1 MKKGKLL
8 NSEISYV
15 ISKMGHTDSLTIG
28 DCGLPI
34 PDGVQRI
41 DLAVIKGIPKFIPV
55 LQAILEEQLVE
66 KVILAEEIKENNSE
80 LNKEIIEILKQEER
94 KSDRLINVEYIPHE
108 YLKQETAKSKAVIRT
123 GEYKPYA
130 NIILVSGV
138 TFN

>member
-1 MKKGKLL
+1 MKKGNLL

-41 DLAVIKGIPKFIPV
+41 DLAVYKGLPELIPV
-55 LQAILEEQLVE
+55 LQAVLGELFIE
-66 KVILAEEIKENNSE
+66 KVILAEEIKTKNPC
-80 LNKEIIEILKQEER
+80 LNDEIIQIIKLSEKEEKR
-94 KSDRLINVEYIPHE
+94 TIDVEYVPHLE
-108 YLKQETAKSKAVIRT
+108 FKKITADSKAIIRT
-123 GEYKPYA
+123 GEYKSFA

-138 TFN
+138 TF